1 MFLPAQFLPRPEYFV
16 DKVFQHW
23 RRFDEPA
30 DSEHLEDGDGREEH
44 PVDDVDGGHDGEQE
58 LELVDG
64 AGDVAAEAEAVDLEQ
79 SLQVVEDHEANL
91 QGSVV
96 SEVVVA
102 GLAVRCVPEGRVYQL
117 WQLNNQYLV
126 NKLIMY

>member
-44 PVDDVDGGHDGEQE
+44 AVDDVDGGHDGEQE

-91 QGSVV
+91 QSSVV

-102 GLAVRCVPEGRVYQL
+102 GLAVRCVPEVEFTDY
-117 WQLNNQYLV
+117 
-126 NKLIMY
+126 IMTIKQPIFSEQAF

>member
-16 DKVFQHW
+16 DKIFQHW
-23 RRFDEPA
+23 RGFDEPA
-30 DSEHLEDGDGREEH
+30 DPEHLEDGDGCEEH
-44 PVDDVDGGHDGEQE
+44 AIDDVDGGHDGEQE

-91 QGSVV
+91 QSSVV

-102 GLAVRCVPEGRVYQL
+102 RLAVRCVPEVEFTNYDS
-117 WQLNNQYLV
+117 
-126 NKLIMY
+126 

>member
-1 MFLPAQFLPRPEYFV
+1 MFLPAKFLPRPKYFV

-102 GLAVRCVPEGRVYQL
+102 GLAVRRVPEVELTNYD
-117 WQLNNQYLV
+117 N
-126 NKLIMY
+126 